1 MTAAPPMPTTAD
13 QFAEIIYEASK
24 PNGADPHGLAE
35 NQANLRTF
43 AAAYAERVQGEGTDL
58 NRQIAEETQ
67 RQIVAYLR
75 EKEVDGDNADRV
87 KRLNLD
93 PQAKNR
99 GGRAGVLTSYG
110 QGATYNPH
118 AMGAGVDGF
127 FDTADEF
134 FKAIWHLNGDQQA
147 AAKLA
152 EFRNAASSV
161 SFADGGAL
169 VPEAF
174 RARLLEIAVEMGV
187 VRSRATVV
195 PMETA
200 RVQFPAID
208 VSSHASSLYGGMV
221 AYWGEESGALT
232 DAAPKFG
239 RVDLDAKYLTGLS
252 VVPNQLLQDSP
263 ISFSALIERLWP
275 RVLAFE
281 EDAAFMTGPGTEA
294 PLGFLGADNP
304 AAIQQAGETGQTTS
318 TIVFENVIKMYSR
331 LFPASLSN
339 AVWLCSPDA
348 LPELWTMAISVGTGG
363 SPVMIANAVPGPP
376 FTLLGLPVIRS
387 EKMPRLG
394 QRGCLAL
401 ADLSYYLIG
410 DRQMMTAASSTDWK
424 FGNNQ
429 TAYRIIQRVD
439 GRPWILSA
447 ITPRNGGPTLSPFVE
462 LAAI

>member
-1 MTAAPPMPTTAD
+1 MTTATMPTTPEG
-13 QFAEIIYEASK
+13 FAEVIYTASTG
-24 PNGADPHGLAE
+24 GADPHGLTE
-35 NQANLRTF
+35 NQGNLATF
-43 AAAYAERVQGEGTDL
+43 ARTYAERVQGQGTDL

-67 RQIVAYLR
+67 RQITAYLR
-75 EKEVDGDNADRV
+75 EKEVDGDNAERV

-93 PQAKNR
+93 PQAHAAK
-99 GGRAGVLTSYG
+99 GRAGVLTSYG
-110 QGATYNPH
+110 QGATYNPK
-118 AMGAGVDGF
+118 AQGAAVDGI
-127 FDTADEF
+127 FDTAEQF
-134 FKAIWHLNGDQQA
+134 LHAIWHLNGDQSIA
-147 AAKLA
+147 PKLA

-200 RVQFPAID
+200 RVQFPSID
-208 VSSHASSLYGGMV
+208 VSSHATSLYGGMI

-239 RVDLDAKYLTGLS
+239 RIDLDARYLTGLS

-281 EDAAFMTGPGTEA
+281 EDDAFMTGTGVDQ
-294 PLGFLGADNP
+294 PLGFLGAENP
-304 AAIQQAGETGQTTS
+304 AAIVQTKEVGQTAS
-318 TIVFENVIKMYSR
+318 TIVFENVVKMYSR
-331 LFPASLSN
+331 LFPQSLNN
-339 AVWLCSPDA
+339 AVWLCSPNV

-363 SPVMIANAVPGPP
+363 SPVMVANAVPGPP
-376 FTLLGLPVIRS
+376 FSLLGLPVIRS
-387 EKMPRLG
+387 EKLPALG
-394 QRGCLAL
+394 SRGCLAL
-401 ADLSYYLIG
+401 ADLSYYIVG
-410 DRQMMTAASSTDWK
+410 DRQSMTAASSTEWK

-447 ITPRNGGPTLSPFVE
+447 LTPRNGGPTLSPFVE
-462 LAAI
+462 LEATA